1 MSFEFWMQ
9 QNISHINIRDRNG
22 DQLADHLVFSAFLS
36 FCLQQYWYH
45 IVSFAY
51 EFMFSFPINNR
62 HYYILILV

>member
-36 FCLQQYWYH
+36 FCLYWYH